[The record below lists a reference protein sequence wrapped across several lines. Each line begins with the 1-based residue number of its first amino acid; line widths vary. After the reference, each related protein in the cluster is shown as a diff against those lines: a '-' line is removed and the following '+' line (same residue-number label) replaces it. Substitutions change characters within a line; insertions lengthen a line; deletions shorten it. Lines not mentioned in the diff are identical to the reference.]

1 MAFSDRLS
9 VAASHPLVDAG
20 EKKGGRKRIP
30 FSLHMHVV
38 FLCGAAQGIEQKLD
52 GLTKNNALFV
62 EAGEANNALFFFS
75 YVPSLHAVG
84 STPFFFFSLV
94 MSVLSSL
101 LFFFFTSPSFSWSVD

>member
-75 YVPSLHAVG
+75 LMFLRCTPWALHRFFFFV
-84 STPFFFFSLV
+84 SNECTLFSPFFFYLPVLFLV
-94 MSVLSSL
+94 R
-101 LFFFFTSPSFSWSVD
+101 